1 MKNFYQ
7 LYTDSAKHI
16 TKSIP
21 NWQAFLI
28 FSTQLHKYSFPETV
42 QLYPQNQH
50 LTMLADFGTWKKINR
65 SVKKGEKSVVI
76 SRFEKNKV
84 NPIHLFDVSQTVGE
98 KLDVF
103 DWKITEAEA
112 KVSLGKIYEDVFQ
125 QAEVPKYFA
134 LQDLIAKGV
143 YILGARNQM
152 DLTNEVQEFIE
163 DSVLFS
169 MQNRF
174 DWLEKDPTFSNQ
186 QLPDL
191 SDEALYVAGS
201 IVQQMNLVLLNRF
214 QEKIKTF
221 RSEKTSSKER
231 MTTNE
236 ETVRTEYEREESIQR
251 SLQQPSTDRVWNH
264 GSRVSASEQSDD
276 IRDETDARR
285 TDGFSTQKRS
295 MGDRDGNREL
305 QKIEERSQGTNDHQ
319 YIGERTTQQELAE
332 SSKRDNTR
340 NLTQQFTDKTD
351 ELESGSFQ
359 YLKGHF
365 AHNQSIRFTFNS
377 PTFWLDV
384 PFVKIGEDYACVH
397 GFSASLTIEEQ
408 SSQQNLVKITG
419 SKLITSNLQELYT
432 KLKEI
437 SEGTATHFEL
447 EKELF
452 LSVRQSEKSRVGALS
467 GSTLTAEGL
476 RAHTQYLAYLD
487 NPDRIQWPE
496 SVRHHFHNN
505 PYLIIEL
512 IDYGNRTFIIV
523 ENRHAKLASS
533 KMTIHATEFENPL
546 QGFRKEKIFEIK
558 ENPEQQT
565 PYEFDQFTTIFVP
578 SLVDFTT
585 LIYEKLSSSIQEVQ
599 ALERKLLLKMEG
611 MHTHILGE
619 VIEAD
624 EEQKLRTH
632 LNTLFEE
639 TEEKLGFMKPD
650 QARSAVFLRALKKEA
665 SPLQDVRE
673 AQEVILPNEGNGHKE
688 ESAEMTLFDFI
699 GIDEERAVQEAKK
712 TDTTLESLQ
721 GSKIYYPEHS
731 IQYAQGKRGKAEDNL
746 LALAVLQELTRES
759 QSATSEQ
766 QEILSLYSG
775 WGGIPEI
782 FDEANHSWQTER
794 ERLKQSVTDLQ
805 YKELRASVLTAFYTS
820 PELINEI
827 YQAVEKIGDFS
838 NGRILDPA
846 MGTGNFF
853 QSMPKKLQN
862 SDLVGIELDPI
873 TANIAKQ
880 LYPNATIKQS
890 GFENLHFEDKV
901 HLIVG
906 NFPFNNIKVLDKKY
920 DKYNF
925 VVHDY
930 FMAKSIDL
938 LEQKGLM
945 IFITSAGSMDKK
957 DRKAREY
964 LARRG
969 HLIGAVR
976 LPKTAFK
983 QSAGTE
989 VISDILIFQKKTYQE
1004 MVAAKDDPSWLRSVE
1019 HPEHPGLFINAYF
1032 LENPQNILGIIQ
1044 VKNFHGQTIDILP
1057 HKESDLQKELHDL
1070 LDKIVDQSAGPS
1082 ITIEKQTLAKKEVV
1096 AQTNDITVPADVD
1109 KYSFFVE
1116 DQKVFFH
1123 TFEGTYQEIKA
1134 NAVIERVKKMVPVRQ
1149 AVKELLDLQQYPFE
1163 EADLQKALENLNQT
1177 YDAFVRRFGYFNDR
1191 SNMTYLRED
1200 LKFPLLLS
1208 LEKETEVGY
1217 IKQPIFY
1224 KATVRPVTEV
1234 TEVTNGKEALMH
1246 TISKFRKIDF
1256 AYMQSIYPH
1265 QTINQILA
1273 ELSGEIYL
1281 NPTKLTCFSIDS
1293 HEALDAWEIADEF
1306 LTGHVKDKLDQA
1318 RLILPS
1324 ITNENLKSAVEKSI
1338 EASEKAQPERLLAGD
1353 IKFQIGSPWIP
1364 TKIYDSFMHHVFETP
1379 NYSRKNGGVS
1389 VDFLAYNASF
1399 RILNKSEDKQRVLVT
1414 QKYGTSRINGYEI
1427 LEASLNLQ
1435 QVTIKDREVDSEG
1448 KVRYVLN
1455 PQETMI
1461 AREKQQDIEVEFQK
1475 WLFSDQ
1481 KRANHLLD
1489 IYNDRFNTSVPR
1501 TYKGEN
1507 LRFEGM
1513 NLMMELRPHQKD
1525 VIARILFS
1533 GKALMAHEVGAGKTA
1548 AMLSAGMYLKQ
1559 NGLINKP
1566 LYVVP
1571 NHLTEQ
1577 WGKEILTFYPNANIL
1592 ITTKKDFE
1600 KKNRQEFVAKI
1611 ATGDYDAVIIGHSQ
1625 FERIPL
1631 SKERQQQTIELQI
1644 EQIEAVVRQMK
1655 EDKAERWSIKQIE
1668 RFKVSLKTTLEKLNN
1683 ESKRDEVITFEEL
1696 GVDFIFVDEAHV
1708 YKNLFV
1714 YTKMQNVAGVGSS
1727 RSQRA
1732 SDMFA
1737 KVRYIQEEYE
1747 GENVVFATGT
1757 PVSNSMSELYVMQ
1770 YFLQP
1775 EELNKRG
1782 LTSFDA
1788 WAATFGQV
1796 TSSLEITPEGSGYR
1810 MRNRFSKF
1818 HNLPELMGMFHTVAD
1833 IQTADMLNLPV
1844 PKLDTGEVQTI
1855 VIKRSAFQEE
1865 MMDQFVTRSEAIRNK
1880 LVDPAEDNMLKLTG
1894 EAKLMAIDSQ
1904 LIDPEQEREPESKLS
1919 ICSENVFGIW
1929 EKTSEA
1935 KSTQIIFSD
1944 SGTPHPERFN
1954 VYDEI
1959 KAQLIDKGIPKAE
1972 IAFIHDAKTDVQRD
1986 KLFEKVRNG
1995 EVRVILGSTQ
2005 KLGTGTNIQDKLI
2018 AAHHIDCP
2026 WKPSDLTQREGRIL
2040 RQGNEND
2047 EVEIFRYVTKGTF
2060 DSYLWQIQE
2069 QKLTYISQVMNG
2081 HNINRSMDDLDET
2094 VLSASEV
2101 KAVATDNPL
2110 LAEKMAIDNHIVRLQ
2125 LVRSQFENTKSRMDQ
2140 NIRDAYP
2147 NKIIFL
2153 ENEKEKYT
2161 ADMNTIDSY
2170 DEALFLIM
2178 INDLDISEKKEAFEH
2193 ILALS
2198 YMDVTKK
2205 SISVGMYRGLE
2216 ILIERQESGESLLVL
2231 QGEKAYRTRF
2241 SPETGIGNITRL
2253 INLPNHIKQ
2262 EAFDTEQEIA
2272 NTKLQLATAKREIE
2286 APFKHQAELD
2296 SLLKKQHEINQKIE
2310 FQALSKDNKTEE
2322 VCVEV

>member
-7 LYTDSAKHI
+7 LYGDGTKHI
-16 TKSIP
+16 TQSIP
-21 NWQAFLI
+21 NWQAFLV
-28 FSTQLHKYSFPETV
+28 FSTQLYKYSFPETV
-42 QLYPQNQH
+42 QLYLQNQH
-50 LTMLADFGTWKKINR
+50 LTMLADFGTWKKVNR

-76 SRFEKNKV
+76 GRFEKNKV
-84 NPIHLFDVSQTVGE
+84 NPVHLFDVSQTVGE
-98 KLDVF
+98 KLTVF
-103 DWKITEAEA
+103 DWKITESEGQS
-112 KVSLGKIYEDVFQ
+112 SLARIYEDVFQ

-143 YILGARNQM
+143 YTLCSRNQL

-174 DWLEKDPTFSNQ
+174 DWLEKDPTFTNE

-191 SDEALYVAGS
+191 SEEAFYLAGS
-201 IVQQMNLVLLNRF
+201 IVQQMNFVLLNRF
-214 QEKIKTF
+214 QEKINTL
-221 RSEKTSSKER
+221 RSEKIRSKER
-231 MTTNE
+231 MTINE
-236 ETVRTEYEREESIQR
+236 ESVRTEYEREESIQQ
-251 SLQQPSTDRVWNH
+251 SLQRPSTDRVWNH
-264 GSRVSASEQSDD
+264 GGRVSASEQSDD
-276 IRDETDARR
+276 IRDETNARR
-285 TDGFSTQKRS
+285 TDGLSTRKRIV
-295 MGDRDGNREL
+295 GNRDGNRDL
-305 QKIEERSQGTNDHQ
+305 QKVEERSEGTSDHQ
-319 YIGERTTQQELAE
+319 YIGERTTHQKLAE
-332 SSKRDNTR
+332 SSKRDNPR
-340 NLTQQFTDKTD
+340 NLAHQFTDKTD
-351 ELESGSFQ
+351 ELESRSFQ

-365 AHNQSIRFTFNS
+365 THNQSIRFTFNS
-377 PTFWLDV
+377 LTFWLDV
-384 PFVKIGEDYACVH
+384 PFVKVGEGYASVH
-397 GFSASLTIEEQ
+397 GFSASLTIEEH
-408 SSQQNLVKITG
+408 SSQRHLVKVSG
-419 SKLITSNLQELYT
+419 SKLITNNLQELYT
-432 KLKEI
+432 QLKEI
-437 SEGTATHFEL
+437 SEGTAAHFEL

-452 LSVRQSEKSRVGALS
+452 LSVRQSEKARVGALS

-476 RAHTQYLAYLD
+476 RRHMQYLAYLD
-487 NPDRIQWPE
+487 NPDRTQWPE
-496 SVRHHFHNN
+496 RQQHHFYNN
-505 PYLIIEL
+505 PYLTIEL
-512 IDYGNRTFIIV
+512 TDYGNRTFIIV
-523 ENRHAKLASS
+523 ENRHAKLASA
-533 KMTIHATEFENPL
+533 KMTIHAAEFENPL
-546 QGFRKEKIFEIK
+546 QGFHKEKIFEIK
-558 ENPEQQT
+558 EKPEQQSA
-565 PYEFDQFTTIFVP
+565 YEFDQFTTIFVP
-578 SLVDFTT
+578 SLVDFTS

-599 ALERKLLLKMEG
+599 TLERKLLLKMDG
-611 MHTHILGE
+611 MHTHILGDVLE
-619 VIEAD
+619 ED
-624 EEQKLRTH
+624 EEENLRTH

-639 TEEKLGFMKPD
+639 TEEKLSFMKPG
-650 QARSAVFLRALKKEA
+650 QAQSAVFLRALNKGEQLKE
-665 SPLQDVRE
+665 VHE
-673 AQEVILPNEGNGHKE
+673 VQEVTLSDEKNEFQA
-688 ESAEMTLFDFI
+688 ESTEMTLFDFI
-699 GIDEERAVQEAKK
+699 GIDEEREVQEAKK

-721 GSKIYYPEHS
+721 DSKNYFPEHS

-746 LALAVLQELTRES
+746 QALAVLQELEQES
-759 QSATSEQ
+759 QTATSEQ
-766 QEILSLYSG
+766 QTILSLYSG

-794 ERLKQSVTDLQ
+794 ERLKQFVTDLQ
-805 YKELRASVLTAFYTS
+805 YKELRSSVLTAFYTS
-820 PELINEI
+820 SELINEI
-827 YQAVEKIGDFS
+827 YQVVEKIGDFS

-853 QSMPKKLQN
+853 QSMPKKLQHAN
-862 SDLVGIELDPI
+862 LVGIELDSI

-890 GFENLHFEDKV
+890 GFENVHFEEKV

-945 IFITSAGSMDKK
+945 IFITSAGTMDKK

-989 VISDILIFQKKTYQE
+989 VISDMLIFQKKTYQE
-1004 MVAAKDDPSWLRSVE
+1004 MVAAKDDPSWLQSVE
-1019 HPEHPGLFINAYF
+1019 HPEYPGLFINAYF
-1032 LENPQNILGIIQ
+1032 LENPQNILGTIQ
-1044 VKNFHGQTIDILP
+1044 VKNFHGQTIDIIP
-1057 HKESDLQKELHDL
+1057 HKESDLQQDLRDL
-1070 LDKIVDQSAGPS
+1070 LNKIVDQSEVTS
-1082 ITIEKQTLAKKEVV
+1082 IIIEKQELAKKEVMT
-1096 AQTNDITVPADVD
+1096 QTNDITVPAETD
-1109 KYSFFVE
+1109 KYSFFVA

-1123 TFEGTYQEIKA
+1123 KFEGTYQEIKA

-1224 KATVRPVTEV
+1224 KATVRPVTET

-1246 TISKFRKIDF
+1246 TMSKFRKINF
-1256 AYMQSIYPH
+1256 AYMQSIYPN
-1265 QTINQILA
+1265 QTINQILD

-1281 NPTKLTCFSIDS
+1281 NPTKLTSFLIDS
-1293 HEALDAWEIADEF
+1293 HEALDAWETADEF

-1324 ITNENLKSAVEKSI
+1324 IANENLKSAVEKSI
-1338 EASEKAQPERLLAGD
+1338 EAIEKAQPERLLAGD

-1364 TKIYDSFMHHVFETP
+1364 TKVYDSFMRHVFETP
-1379 NYSRKNGGVS
+1379 NYSRKYGGVS

-1399 RILNKSEDKQRVLVT
+1399 RIINKSEDKQRVLVT

-1427 LEASLNLQ
+1427 MEASLNLQ
-1435 QVTIKDREVDSEG
+1435 QVTIKDREVDTEG

-1455 PQETMI
+1455 PQETMF

-1475 WLFSDQ
+1475 WLFADN
-1481 KRANHLLD
+1481 KRAHQLLD
-1489 IYNDRFNTSVPR
+1489 IYNNRFNTSVPR
-1501 TYKGEN
+1501 TYRGGD
-1507 LRFEGM
+1507 LSFEGM

-1525 VIARILFS
+1525 VIARILYS

-1548 AMLSAGMYLKQ
+1548 AMLSAGMYLKK

-1631 SKERQQQTIELQI
+1631 SKERQQQNIELQI
-1644 EQIEAVVRQMK
+1644 EQIESVVRQMK
-1655 EDKAERWSIKQIE
+1655 EDNAEKWSIKQIE
-1668 RFKVSLKTTLEKLNN
+1668 RFKVSLKTMLEKLNN
-1683 ESKRDEVITFEEL
+1683 DSKRDEVITFEEL
-1696 GVDFIFVDEAHV
+1696 GIDFLFVDEAHV
-1708 YKNLFV
+1708 YKNLFI

-1747 GENVVFATGT
+1747 GKNVVFATGT

-1796 TSSLEITPEGSGYR
+1796 TSSLEITPEGNGYR

-1818 HNLPELMGMFHTVAD
+1818 HNLPELMSMFHTVAD

-1865 MMDQFVTRSEAIRNK
+1865 MMDQFVTRSEAIRNG
-1880 LVDPAEDNMLKLTG
+1880 LVDPTEDNMLKLTG
-1894 EAKLMAIDSQ
+1894 EAKLMAIDNR
-1904 LIDPEQEREPESKLS
+1904 LIDSRQEREPESKLS
-1919 ICSENVFGIW
+1919 ICCEKVFGIW
-1929 EKTSEA
+1929 EQTDEK

-1959 KAQLIDKGIPKAE
+1959 KTQLIDKGIPKDE
-1972 IAFIHDAKTDVQRD
+1972 IAFVHDAKTDVQRD
-1986 KLFEKVRNG
+1986 RLFEKVRNG

-2040 RQGNEND
+2040 RQGNENN
-2047 EVEIFRYVTKGTF
+2047 EVAIFRYVTKGTF

-2069 QKLTYISQVMNG
+2069 QKLTYISQVMND
-2081 HNINRSMDDLDET
+2081 HNINRSMDDLDES

-2101 KAVATDNPL
+2101 KALATDNPL
-2110 LAEKMAIDNHIVRLQ
+2110 LAEKMTVDNHIARLQ
-2125 LVRSQFENTKSRMDQ
+2125 LLRAQFENTKSQMDQ
-2140 NIRDAYP
+2140 NIRDVYP
-2147 NKIIFL
+2147 NKITFL

-2161 ADMNTIDSY
+2161 ADSNTIDSH
-2170 DEALFLIM
+2170 DETPFLIT
-2178 INDLDISEKKEAFEH
+2178 ISGLDIAEKKEAFEH

-2198 YMDVTKK
+2198 YMDMTKK
-2205 SISVGMYRGLE
+2205 SISVGIYRGLE
-2216 ILIERQESGESLLVL
+2216 LLIERQDSGENLLVL
-2231 QGEKAYRTRF
+2231 QGEKAYRTRLI
-2241 SPETGIGNITRL
+2241 PETGIGNVTRL

-2262 EAFDTEQEIA
+2262 QVNETDQEIE
-2272 NTKLQLATAKREIE
+2272 NSKSQLTTALREIGE
-2286 APFKHQAELD
+2286 PFKHHDELG

-2310 FQALSKDNKTEE
+2310 FQALSREITAEE
-2322 VCVEV
+2322 VYVEV

>member
-7 LYTDSAKHI
+7 LYADSTKHI
-16 TKSIP
+16 TQSIS
-21 NWQAFLI
+21 NWQAFLV
-28 FSTQLHKYSFPETV
+28 FSTQLYKYSFPETV
-42 QLYPQNQH
+42 QLYLQNQH
-50 LTMLADFGTWKKINR
+50 LTMLADFGTWKKVNR

-76 SRFEKNKV
+76 GRFEKNKV
-84 NPIHLFDVSQTVGE
+84 NPVHLFDVSQTVGE
-98 KLDVF
+98 KLLVF
-103 DWKITEAEA
+103 DWQITEAEGQS
-112 KVSLGKIYEDVFQ
+112 SLAKIYEDVFQ

-143 YILGARNQM
+143 YTLGARNQL

-174 DWLEKDPTFSNQ
+174 DWLEKDPTFTNE

-191 SDEALYVAGS
+191 SEEAFYLAGS

-214 QEKIKTF
+214 QEKIKTL

-231 MTTNE
+231 MTINE
-236 ETVRTEYEREESIQR
+236 ETVRREYEREESIQR
-251 SLQQPSTDRVWNH
+251 SLQRSSTNRVWDH

-285 TDGFSTQKRS
+285 IDGLSTQKRS
-295 MGDRDGNREL
+295 MGDRDGNRDL
-305 QKIEERSQGTNDHQ
+305 QKVEERSQGTNDHQ
-319 YIGERTTQQELAE
+319 YIGERTTQQEFAE

-340 NLTQQFTDKTD
+340 NLAQQFTDKTD

-384 PFVKIGEDYACVH
+384 PFVKIGEGYASIH
-397 GFSASLTIEEQ
+397 GFSASLTLEEQ

-419 SKLITSNLQELYT
+419 SKLITSSLQELYT

-437 SEGTATHFEL
+437 SEGTAAHIDL

-452 LSVRQSEKSRVGALS
+452 LSVRQSEKARVGALS

-476 RAHTQYLAYLD
+476 RGHLQYLAYLD
-487 NPDRIQWPE
+487 DPDRTQWPE
-496 SVRHHFHNN
+496 SLRHHFHNN
-505 PYLIIEL
+505 PYLSIEMV
-512 IDYGNRTFIIV
+512 DYNNRTFIIV
-523 ENRHAKLASS
+523 ENSHAKLTSA

-546 QGFRKEKIFEIK
+546 QGFHKEKIFEIK
-558 ENPEQQT
+558 EKPEQQST
-565 PYEFDQFTTIFVP
+565 YELDQFTTIFVP
-578 SLVDFTT
+578 SLAEFTS
-585 LIYEKLSSSIQEVQ
+585 LIYDKLSSNNQEVQ
-599 ALERKLLLKMEG
+599 ALERELLLQMDG

-619 VIEAD
+619 VLEAD
-624 EEQKLRTH
+624 EEEKLRTH
-632 LNTLFEE
+632 LNRLFEE

-650 QARSAVFLRALKKEA
+650 QARSAVFSHALNKEE
-665 SPLQDVRE
+665 QTKEV
-673 AQEVILPNEGNGHKE
+673 QEVIIPDEKHE
-688 ESAEMTLFDFI
+688 FQAESEDMTLFDFI
-699 GIDEERAVQEAKK
+699 EIDEERAVQEAQK
-712 TDTTLESLQ
+712 TDTSLDSLQ
-721 GSKIYYPEHS
+721 DSKNYFPEQS
-731 IQYAQGKRGKAEDNL
+731 IQYAQGKRKKAEDNL
-746 LALAVLQELTRES
+746 QALAVLQELEQES
-759 QSATSEQ
+759 QTATSEQ
-766 QEILSLYSG
+766 QTILSLYSG

-782 FDEANHSWQTER
+782 FDDANHSWQTER
-794 ERLKQSVTDLQ
+794 ERLKQFVTDLQ
-805 YKELRASVLTAFYTS
+805 YKELRSSVLTAFYTS

-827 YQAVEKIGDFS
+827 YQVVEKIGDFS

-853 QSMPKKLQN
+853 QSMPKKLQHAN
-862 SDLVGIELDPI
+862 LVGIELDSI

-890 GFENLHFEDKV
+890 GFENVHFEDKV
-901 HLIVG
+901 HLIIG

-945 IFITSAGSMDKK
+945 IFITSAGTMDKK

-989 VISDILIFQKKTYQE
+989 VISDMLIFQKKTYQE
-1004 MVAAKDDPSWLRSVE
+1004 MVAAKDDPSWLQSVE

-1032 LENPQNILGIIQ
+1032 LENPQNILGTIQ
-1044 VKNFHGQTIDILP
+1044 VKSFHGQTIDIIP
-1057 HKESDLQKELHDL
+1057 HKESDLQQDLRDL
-1070 LDKIVDQSAGPS
+1070 LDKIVDQSEVLS
-1082 ITIEKQTLAKKEVV
+1082 ITIEKQELAKKEVMT
-1096 AQTNDITVPADVD
+1096 QTNDITVPAEID
-1109 KYSFFVE
+1109 KYSFFVA

-1123 TFEGTYQEIKA
+1123 KFEGTYQEIKA

-1224 KATVRPVTEV
+1224 KATVRPVTET

-1246 TISKFRKIDF
+1246 TISKFRKINF
-1256 AYMQSIYPH
+1256 AHMQSIYPN
-1265 QTINQILA
+1265 QTINQILD

-1281 NPTKLTCFSIDS
+1281 NPTKLTSFSIDS

-1324 ITNENLKSAVEKSI
+1324 ITNENLKSAVEESI
-1338 EASEKAQPERLLAGD
+1338 EAIEKAQPERLLAGD

-1379 NYSRKNGGVS
+1379 KYSRKYGGVS
-1389 VDFLAYNASF
+1389 VDFLDYNASF
-1399 RILNKSEDKQRVLVT
+1399 RILNKSADKQRVLVT

-1435 QVTIKDREVDSEG
+1435 QVTIKDREVDPEG
-1448 KVRYVLN
+1448 KIRYVLN
-1455 PQETMI
+1455 TQETMI

-1475 WLFSDQ
+1475 WLFADQ
-1481 KRANHLLD
+1481 TRASQLLD
-1489 IYNDRFNTSVPR
+1489 IYNNRFNTSVPR
-1501 TYKGEN
+1501 SYTGED
-1507 LRFEGM
+1507 LRFDGM
-1513 NLMMELRPHQKD
+1513 NTMMELRPHQKD

-1548 AMLSAGMYLKQ
+1548 AMLSAGMYLKK

-1655 EDKAERWSIKQIE
+1655 EDKAEKWSIKQIE

-1696 GVDFIFVDEAHV
+1696 GVDFLFVDEAHV

-1747 GENVVFATGT
+1747 GKNVVFATGT

-1775 EELNKRG
+1775 EELNRRK

-1818 HNLPELMGMFHTVAD
+1818 HNLPELMSMFHTVAD

-1844 PKLDTGEVQTI
+1844 PKLDSGEVQTI
-1855 VIKRSAFQEE
+1855 VIKRSVFQEE
-1865 MMDQFVTRSEAIRNK
+1865 MMDQFVTRSEAIRNR

-1894 EAKLMAIDSQ
+1894 EAKLMAIDSR
-1904 LIDPEQEREPESKLS
+1904 LIDPQQEREPESKLS
-1919 ICSENVFGIW
+1919 ICSEKVFGIW
-1929 EKTSEA
+1929 EKTSET

-1944 SGTPHPERFN
+1944 SGTPTTDRFN

-1959 KAQLIDKGIPKAE
+1959 KIQLMEKGVPKEE
-1972 IAFIHDAKTDVQRD
+1972 IAFIHDAKTDIQRD

-1995 EVRVILGSTQ
+1995 DVRIIIGSTQ

-2047 EVEIFRYVTKGTF
+2047 TVSIFRYVTKGTF
-2060 DSYLWQIQE
+2060 DAYLWQIQE

-2140 NIRDAYP
+2140 NIRDIYP

-2153 ENEKEKYT
+2153 KNEKEKYT
-2161 ADMNTIDSY
+2161 ADMNTIDSH
-2170 DEALFLIM
+2170 DEALFLIT
-2178 INDLDISEKKEAFEH
+2178 INGLDISEKKEAFEH

-2205 SISVGMYRGLE
+2205 RISVGMYRGLE
-2216 ILIERQESGESLLVL
+2216 VLIERQESGEDLLVL
-2231 QGEKAYRTRF
+2231 QGEKVYRTRF
-2241 SPETGIGNITRL
+2241 SPETGIGNMTRL

-2262 EAFDTEQEIA
+2262 QASDTEQEIA

-2286 APFKHQAELD
+2286 ALFKHQAELD

-2310 FQALSKDNKTEE
+2310 FQTLSKENKTEE